1 VKRAALAMA
10 VALVGVGIVVWWQ
23 RTRPQPAPPSI
34 LLVTIDTLRADRV
47 GAYGAAPGSTPTLD
61 ALAAEGV
68 VMEDAWAS
76 VPLTLPSHAT
86 ILSGLEPPHHGV
98 HDNGTYVFPP
108 EPPTLAT
115 LLAARG
121 YATAAFVGAYVLD
134 RRFGL
139 ARGFA
144 HYDDAIER
152 VATGSSVLES
162 ERRAEAVAAAAE
174 AWIRAQAGPFLAWVH
189 LYDPHAP
196 YDPPPPFRDRFAG
209 RPYEGEIAYT
219 DASVARVLEAARAR
233 AGDRLLVVLTADH
246 GEGLGEHGERT
257 HGFFIYGATLRVPL
271 ILAGAGVPRGERRP
285 GPARTV
291 DILPTLL
298 ARAGVPVPP
307 GLPGADLL
315 EGPRP
320 REAYAETLYPQ
331 TLGWAPLRAFRAG
344 SLRLID
350 APRPELFD
358 LSDDPGETRNRIAER
373 PQEAQRLREALRTLR
388 ASERQ
393 AATGPTDAESAE
405 RLRALG
411 YVTGAAPEGD
421 ASGARDPKD
430 ALPLWQRLEEANWA
444 AARGDDAAAASA
456 LRALVAEEPGN
467 VAFRRALS
475 ASLRRLGRA
484 REAADLLGGAATDA
498 TAWHERALA
507 LAEAGQIDEAIRSDD
522 RARAL
527 NPLLPEVHNHL
538 GVLQAR
544 KGRPDEALRAFD
556 EAVRLDPNNV
566 RAHTNRANALR
577 ALGRTAEAREA
588 YSAAIRLAAQD
599 VDALNGL
606 GVLAVQSGAPDEAAR
621 IFRGVLERDPMHA
634 EARLNLAVAESRA
647 GRPDAARAEL
657 EKILSGPGARDVK
670 DRARRFLHDLGYA
683 SRE

>member
-1 VKRAALAMA
+1 MTRRQAWPVALLAVGVLA
-10 VALVGVGIVVWWQ
+10 VAAWWL
-23 RTRPQPAPPSI
+23 RMRPRPQPPSI

-47 GAYGAAPGSTPTLD
+47 GAYGAGPGRTPTLD

-98 HDNGTYVFPP
+98 HDNGTYVFPS

-115 LLAARG
+115 LLSAHG
-121 YATAAFVGAYVLD
+121 YATGAFVGAYVLD

-152 VATGSSVLES
+152 QQSGTSVLES
-162 ERRAEAVAAAAE
+162 ERRAETVAAAAE
-174 AWIRAQAGPFLAWVH
+174 SWIRAQAGPFLAWVH
-189 LYDPHAP
+189 FYDPHAP
-196 YDPPPPFRDRFAG
+196 YDPPPPFRETFAG
-209 RPYEGEIAYT
+209 RPYEGEIAHA
-219 DASVARVLEAARAR
+219 DAALARVLSAARERAR
-233 AGDRLLVVLTADH
+233 DRLLVVVTADH

-271 ILAGAGVPRGERRP
+271 VLAGAGVPRGERRS
-285 GPARTV
+285 GPARSV

-298 ARAGVPVPP
+298 ARAGVPAPP

-320 REAYAETLYPQ
+320 REGYAETLYPQ
-331 TLGWAPLRAFRAG
+331 TLGWAPLHAFRSG
-344 SLRLID
+344 SLRLIE
-350 APRPELFD
+350 APRAELYD
-358 LSDDPGETRNRIAER
+358 LADDPGETRNRIAER
-373 PQEAQRLREALRTLR
+373 PQEARRLREALGALR
-388 ASERQ
+388 ANERR

-411 YVTGAAPEGD
+411 YVAGAAPEGE
-421 ASGARDPKD
+421 AAGARDPKD

-444 AARGDDAAAASA
+444 AARGDDASA
-456 LRALVAEEPGN
+456 VPVLRALVAEEPAN

-484 REAADLLGGAATDA
+484 REAADLLGGAVHDA

-507 LAEAGQIDEAIRSDD
+507 LADAGQIDEAIRSDD

-538 GVLQAR
+538 GVLQAQ
-544 KGRPDEALRAFD
+544 KGRLNEALSAFD

-577 ALGRTAEAREA
+577 ALGRVAEARDA
-588 YSAAIRLAAQD
+588 YTAALRLAPDDA
-599 VDALNGL
+599 DALNGL
-606 GVLAVQSGAPDEAAR
+606 GVLAVQSDAPDEAVRLFRRVLAR
-621 IFRGVLERDPMHA
+621 EPAYA
-634 EARLNLAVAESRA
+634 EARLNLAVAEARA
-647 GRPDAARAEL
+647 GRPAEARAQL
-657 EKILSGPGARDVK
+657 EQILRAPGADGVK
-670 DRARRFLHDLGYA
+670 ERARRFLAELGY
-683 SRE
+683 

>member
-1 VKRAALAMA
+1 MRTRWARAAVLL
-10 VALVGVGIVVWWQ
+10 VPIALVAWWL

-34 LLVTIDTLRADRV
+34 VLITIDTLRADRV
-47 GAYGAAPGSTPTLD
+47 GAYGARPGRTPTLD

-68 VMEDAWAS
+68 VIEDAWSS

-86 ILSGLEPPHHGV
+86 ILSGLEPPQHGV

-121 YATAAFVGAYVLD
+121 YATGAFVGAYVLD

-139 ARGFA
+139 ARGFG

-152 VATGSSVLES
+152 RASGGSVLES

-174 AWIRAQAGPFLAWVH
+174 SWIRAQAGPFLAWVH

-196 YDPPPPFRDRFAG
+196 YDPPPPFRERFAG
-209 RPYEGEIAYT
+209 SPYEGEIAYA
-219 DASVARVLEAARAR
+219 DASLARVLAAARER
-233 AGDRLLVVLTADH
+233 AGDRLVVLVTADH

-271 ILAGAGVPRGERRP
+271 ILAGAGVPGGERRP
-285 GPARTV
+285 GPARSA

-298 ARAGVPVPP
+298 ALAGLAPPP

-315 EGPRP
+315 QGPRP
-320 REAYAETLYPQ
+320 REAYAETVYPR
-331 TLGWAPLRAFRAG
+331 TLGWASLHAFRSGA
-344 SLRLID
+344 LRFID
-350 APRPELFD
+350 APRAELYD
-358 LSDDPGETRNRIAER
+358 LADDPGETRNRIAER
-373 PQEAQRLREALRTLR
+373 PQDAQRLRDALGALR
-388 ASERQ
+388 AGERQ
-393 AATGPTDAESAE
+393 AATAPADAETAE

-411 YVTGAAPEGD
+411 YVAGATPAGD
-421 ASGARDPKD
+421 AAGAKDPKD

-444 AARGDDAAAASA
+444 AARGDDAAAVPV
-456 LRALVAEEPGN
+456 LRTLLEEEPGN

-475 ASLRRLGRA
+475 ASLRKLGRA
-484 REAADLLGGAATDA
+484 REAAELLDAAGDDA
-498 TAWHERALA
+498 TAWHERSLA
-507 LAEAGQIDEAIRSDD
+507 LAEAGQLDEAIRSDD
-522 RARAL
+522 RARSL

-544 KGRPDEALRAFD
+544 TGRLHEALSAFD

-577 ALGRTAEAREA
+577 ALGRAAEARDA
-588 YSAAIRLAAQD
+588 YAAALRLAPEDA
-599 VDALNGL
+599 DALNGL
-606 GVLAVQSGAPDEAAR
+606 GVLAVQAGAPDEAVPL
-621 IFRGVLERDPMHA
+621 FRRVLARDPAYA
-634 EARLNLAVAESRA
+634 EARLNLAVAEMKRGQPA
-647 GRPDAARAEL
+647 AAREEL
-657 EKILSGPGARDVK
+657 ARLLAGPAPPEIAR
-670 DRARRFLHDLGYA
+670 RAREMLELL
-683 SRE
+683 

>member
-1 VKRAALAMA
+1 MSRRGLAIVIAVAAVGALAA
-10 VALVGVGIVVWWQ
+10 WWFLA
-23 RTRPQPAPPSI
+23 RPQPAPPSI
-34 LLVTIDTLRADRV
+34 VLLTIDTLRADRV
-47 GAYGAAPGSTPTLD
+47 GAYGAGSGRTPTLD

-68 VMEDAWAS
+68 VVEDAWAS

-121 YATAAFVGAYVLD
+121 YATGAFVGAYVLD

-152 VATGSSVLES
+152 RAGGGSVLES
-162 ERRAEAVAAAAE
+162 ERRAEVVASAAE
-174 AWIRAQAGPFLAWVH
+174 SWIRAQPGPFLAWVH

-196 YDPPPPFRDRFAG
+196 YDPPSPYRERFAG
-209 RPYEGEIAYT
+209 RPYEGEIAYA
-219 DASVARVLEAARAR
+219 DASLARVLAAARER
-233 AGDRLLVVLTADH
+233 AGDRLIVLVTADH
-246 GEGLGEHGERT
+246 GEGLGDHGERT

-271 ILAGAGVPRGERRP
+271 ILSGAGVPRGERRA
-285 GPARTV
+285 GPARSV

-298 ARAGVPVPP
+298 ARVGVAAPP

-315 EGPRP
+315 QGPRP

-331 TLGWAPLRAFRAG
+331 TLGWAPLRAFRSG
-344 SLRLID
+344 SLRLIE

-373 PQEAQRLREALRTLR
+373 PQDAERLRASLAALR

-393 AATGPTDAESAE
+393 ASAAATDSESAE

-411 YVTGAAPEGD
+411 YVTGAMPTHDAP
-421 ASGARDPKD
+421 GAMDPKD

-444 AARGDDAAAASA
+444 AARGDDAGAVPV
-456 LRALVAEEPGN
+456 LRALVAEQPAN

-484 REAADLLGGAATDA
+484 REAAELLGSTDGDA

-507 LAEAGQIDEAIRSDD
+507 QTEAGEIDEAIRSED

-527 NPLLPEVHNHL
+527 NPLLPEVHNHI
-538 GVLQAR
+538 GVLQAQ
-544 KGRPDEALRAFD
+544 KGRLGEALRSFD

-577 ALGRTAEAREA
+577 AAGRAAEAVEG
-588 YSAAIRLAAQD
+588 YTAALRLAPEDA
-599 VDALNGL
+599 DALNGL
-606 GVLAVQSGAPDEAAR
+606 GVLAVQRGAADEAAQL
-621 IFRGVLERDPMHA
+621 FRRVLAREPAYA
-634 EARLNLAVAESRA
+634 EARLNLAVAEARA

-657 EKILSGPGARDVK
+657 QQILRAPGESAVK
-670 DRARRFLHDLGYA
+670 ERARQFLRDLGY
-683 SRE
+683 